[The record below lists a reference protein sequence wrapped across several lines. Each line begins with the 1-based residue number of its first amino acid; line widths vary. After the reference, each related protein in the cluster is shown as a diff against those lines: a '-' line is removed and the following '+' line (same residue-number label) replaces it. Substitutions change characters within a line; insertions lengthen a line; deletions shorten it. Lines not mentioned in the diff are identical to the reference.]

1 MLDLIDSLNLLL
13 LDAAAQPWVPL
24 ALLVLCAVDGIFP
37 PVPSESLV
45 IGLAAVSAV
54 TGQPNLAL
62 VFLAAAVGAGIGDL
76 TAYAIGRRVGTQRF
90 AWMRGERTSQAIA
103 RTGQTLHRRSALFLI
118 TGRFLPVVRVAINLT
133 AGASGMP
140 LRRYL
145 PLCLTGSAVWASFGV
160 TVGLLGG
167 TWMHDNP
174 LLGMLVAIGLGLT
187 LGAVVDRLVQRF
199 AMDPEERAH
208 VEPTHSE
215 LAALDPGQPALGH
228 HHDQEDH
235 AADHGLPVG
244 VQRADHVDHVLDHG
258 Q

>member
-45 IGLAAVSAV
+45 IGLAAISAV
-54 TGQPNLAL
+54 TGEPNLAL
-62 VFLAAAVGAGIGDL
+62 VFLAGTVGAGIGDL
-76 TAYAIGRRVGTQRF
+76 TAYTLGRRVGTQRF
-90 AWMRGERTSQAIA
+90 AWMRREWAARAIA
-103 RTGQTLHRRSALFLI
+103 QTGRALHRRSALFLI

-145 PLCLTGSAVWASFGV
+145 PLCLSASAVWASFGV
-160 TVGLLGG
+160 AVGLLGG

-174 LLGMLVAIGLGLT
+174 LLGVLAAIGLGLA
-187 LGAVVDRLVQRF
+187 LGTVVDRLVQRF
-199 AMDPEERAH
+199 AMAPAERAH
-208 VEPTHSE
+208 AQSP
-215 LAALDPGQPALGH
+215 
-228 HHDQEDH
+228 DH
-235 AADHGLPVG
+235 LSRH
-244 VQRADHVDHVLDHG
+244 
-258 Q
+258 